1 MENGFEKK
9 DTSGTTYVHHN
20 KQESRREEKRGFWLL
35 LLGRREEG
43 GRQIGVRCQRD
54 GPHMALRAPIA
65 SSHPNL
71 VPHQFNNF
79 IQQTASYWPREWPSL
94 CPPFVPTK
102 TFSPAEKDL
111 SEKGLLITAET
122 RERVPVR
129 GSPFMTSVLEGG
141 GGCKKVIE
149 VV

>member
-79 IQQTASYWPREWPSL
+79 IQQTASWALESVSL
-94 CPPFVPTK
+94 CPPFVRTK
-102 TFSPAEKDL
+102 HFFPEKERSL
-111 SEKGLLITAET
+111 RKGTSDNCRDQ

-141 GGCKKVIE
+141 RGCKKVIE